1 MDEILTVFECCK
13 KANPEQDVE
22 RVVGTELEPSLR
34 YEGKLYKLVDTI
46 FYGKDSELPLWAGFA
61 DRGFKLYTQAPGT
74 YSESFLLLY
83 KSEHIKQFKCPPTID
98 GLIRAIYA
106 YDKTFVCFIILG
118 LSVKAMIKTRA
129 TAWDAARVVWEAA
142 RYAARDAAED
152 AYAAEDAATAQAVA
166 WDAVNA
172 AYAAEVVYAAA
183 WDAVNA
189 ANAAAWDA
197 AAQAVNA
204 AWDAARYAAR
214 YAVWD
219 AANAQAADATNAAK
233 KAFKQTIKSI
243 KVMLK

>member
-13 KANPEQDVE
+13 KANPEQIVE

-34 YEGKLYKLVDTI
+34 HEGKLYKLVDTI

-74 YSESFLLLY
+74 YSESFLLMY
-83 KSEHIKQFKCPPTID
+83 KNKPIKQFKCPPTID

-129 TAWDAARVVWEAA
+129 TAWDAAWDAARVVWEAA

-172 AYAAEVVYAAA
+172 AYAAECVYAAA
-183 WDAVNA
+183 WD
-189 ANAAAWDA
+189 
-197 AAQAVNA
+197 AVNA

-219 AANAQAADATNAAK
+219 AANAQAADAANAAK